1 MLPQLVQIP
10 HLTANVFNTSSY
22 RFWNRTTWALALT
35 RWGRSYWGQFSILTS
50 RTVFLLTY
58 PALSPFRIRICF
70 CPNSDRSIVILEISS
85 NMKYARLD
93 SEAMATNTQRNS
105 NTNNSVEINGLNSSY
120 RNNLIR
126 GNIGDNDLAARAPPL
141 KVSIGDEVTVINGD
155 RSNLTWKRYKLISI
169 IERSG
174 LCIVGNLNDDSKQR
188 TFPRSMVKPKV
199 R

>member
-1 MLPQLVQIP
+1 
-10 HLTANVFNTSSY
+10 
-22 RFWNRTTWALALT
+22 
-35 RWGRSYWGQFSILTS
+35 
-50 RTVFLLTY
+50 
-58 PALSPFRIRICF
+58 
-70 CPNSDRSIVILEISS
+70 
-85 NMKYARLD
+85 MKYARLD